1 MKQKV
6 PMICNIVSLILLIVF
21 VIKSI
26 VDYTQ
31 YRDHDNIE
39 VNMVSDTVAMYVL
52 TDDAPPCC
60 DHFYCSAAS
69 TQERTEVYVV
79 PARDF
84 PQWLVL
90 EPLIPDEGVTLH
102 ENVPER
108 RQKHV

>member
-1 MKQKV
+1 
-6 PMICNIVSLILLIVF
+6 MIFRHVYE
-21 VIKSI
+21 KGRPERR
-26 VDYTQ
+26 

-79 PARDF
+79 PVRDF

-90 EPLIPDEGVTLH
+90 EPLIPDEGVMLH

>member
-1 MKQKV
+1 
-6 PMICNIVSLILLIVF
+6 
-21 VIKSI
+21 
-26 VDYTQ
+26 
-31 YRDHDNIE
+31 
-39 VNMVSDTVAMYVL
+39 MVSDTVAMYVL

-90 EPLIPDEGVTLH
+90 EPLIPDEG
-102 ENVPER
+102 
-108 RQKHV
+108 

>member
-1 MKQKV
+1 MREKF
-6 PMICNIVSLILLIVF
+6 N
-21 VIKSI
+21 
-26 VDYTQ
+26 
-31 YRDHDNIE
+31 
-39 VNMVSDTVAMYVL
+39 VAL
-52 TDDAPPCC
+52 RPLDRRERQIPDDAPPCC

-90 EPLIPDEGVTLH
+90 EPLIPDEGVMLH